1 MGKIR
6 LLPDRV
12 ANQIAAGEVVERPA
26 AVVKELVENSLDA
39 GARRIEVTF
48 SHGGRSLMSVEDD
61 GHGMGPSD
69 ARLSLERHATS
80 KIAEADD
87 LNRLSSF
94 GFRGEALPSIASVSR
109 FTLQTRE
116 EGSDAGT
123 EILVNAGSVVHERQ
137 CGRPVGTRISV
148 EQLFNSVPARR
159 KFLKTDQTEAAHIV
173 GCVRLYALGCPQT
186 AFTLVED
193 GKVIFRSPECSSLR
207 DRVSEI
213 FGRSLAQALL
223 DIDISEQGLRLWGLI
238 GKPGTSRSSRH
249 ELVIF
254 VNGRPIENKG
264 LTYALSESYR
274 DSLPEGRYPVAFLFL
289 EMDPGSVDVN
299 VHPAKRE
306 VRFRNEALVRSIIVR
321 SVLAKL
327 REASHPE
334 GEPTSVGEIISLS
347 DLSATPALGAREA
360 SPAWPSDPVTP
371 RSDPPARK
379 AFSLAWTYL
388 GLAHGSFALFETAA
402 GLVLLD
408 RRAAHER
415 VWYERLK
422 NQVDSGGGSSSQRLL
437 LPLSIELD
445 PVLSVLLVEVRSYLH
460 VQGFEISDFGRNFFR
475 IEAVP
480 AWMEPGDAIGFVR
493 DLLGEV
499 REGRWSPD
507 SPSRN
512 EEFAKLAAARAV
524 RLPAT
529 VTETEVVQLA
539 TELLSSA
546 SPLTSPSG
554 KATYVELSHSELSR
568 RFQK

>member
-6 LLPDRV
+6 LLADRV

-26 AVVKELVENSLDA
+26 AVIKELVENAIDA
-39 GARRIEVTF
+39 GARRVEVAF

-61 GHGMGPSD
+61 GHGMDPSD
-69 ARLSLERHATS
+69 ARLCLERHATS
-80 KIAEADD
+80 KIVQADD
-87 LNRLSSF
+87 LDRISSY

-116 EGSDAGT
+116 VGSDVGT
-123 EILVNAGSVVHERQ
+123 EILVNAGTVVHVRE
-137 CGRPVGTRISV
+137 CGRPIGTRICV

-159 KFLKTDQTEAAHIV
+159 KFLKTDQTEAAHIIN
-173 GCVRLYALGCPQT
+173 CVRLYALGCPDT
-186 AFTLVED
+186 AFTLIED

-207 DRVSEI
+207 DRIAEI
-213 FGRSLAQALL
+213 FGRSLAQSLL
-223 DIDISEQGLRLWGLI
+223 DLDVTEQGLRLSGLI

-254 VNGRPIENKG
+254 VNGRPIDSKG

-274 DSLPEGRYPVAFLFL
+274 DSLAQGRYPVAFLFL
-289 EMDPGSVDVN
+289 DMDPATVDVN

-306 VRFRNEALVRSIIVR
+306 VRFKNEALVRSVLMR
-321 SVLAKL
+321 SVMARL

-334 GEPTSVGEIISLS
+334 SVPVTEAEIISLS
-347 DLSATPALGAREA
+347 DMAPVPAFKVEEPASA
-360 SPAWPSDPVTP
+360 
-371 RSDPPARK
+371 PARRAEPAPRDQPPMK
-379 AFSLAWTYL
+379 AASLAWKYL
-388 GLAHGSFALFETAA
+388 GLAHGNFALFETVS

-422 NQVDSGGGSSSQRLL
+422 AQFESGGVPSQRLL
-437 LPLSIELD
+437 LPLTIELD
-445 PVLSVLLVEVRSYLH
+445 PVLSVLLTEVRSFLH
-460 VQGFEISDFGRNFFR
+460 AHGFEISDFGRNFYR

-480 AWMEPGDAIGFVR
+480 AWMEPGDSVGFVR
-493 DLLGEV
+493 DILGDV
-499 REGRWSPD
+499 KEGKWSPD
-507 SPSRN
+507 SPARN
-512 EEFAKLAAARAV
+512 EEFARLAAAKAV
-524 RLPAT
+524 RLPST
-529 VTETEVVQLA
+529 VNEAEVVQLA
-539 TELLSSA
+539 SELLSSA
-546 SPLTSPSG
+546 APLTSPSG